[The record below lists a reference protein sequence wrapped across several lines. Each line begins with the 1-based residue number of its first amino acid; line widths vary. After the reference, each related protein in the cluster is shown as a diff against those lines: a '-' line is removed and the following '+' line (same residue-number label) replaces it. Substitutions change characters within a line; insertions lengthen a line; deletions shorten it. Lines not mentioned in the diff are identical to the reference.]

1 MARAND
7 RGWDFV
13 KVGGTYQYKEDGFIA
28 FVTVLEDN
36 SDDKS
41 YRFKLQ
47 VERCNY
53 ENPPQNGVFNISHV
67 KDLNGFYSGMLQL
80 YEQAEYSV
88 REYKWIRD
96 GKKSEVSET

>member
-7 RGWDFV
+7 RGWDFI

-28 FVTVLEDN
+28 LVKILEDK
-36 SDDKS
+36 SDEKY

-53 ENPPQNGVFNISHV
+53 EKPPQDGVFEISHV
-67 KDLNGFYSGMLQL
+67 KDVGGYWSGMLQF
-80 YEQAEYSV
+80 YEQIEYSCN
-88 REYKWIRD
+88 YKWIR
-96 GKKSEVSET
+96 E

>member
-1 MARAND
+1 MARASEGS
-7 RGWDFV
+7 GWNFV

-36 SDDKS
+36 SDDKY

-53 ENPPQNGVFNISHV
+53 EKPPQNGVFNISSI
-67 KDLNGFYSGMLQL
+67 KELNGVYSGMLQL
-80 YEQAEYSV
+80 YEQPEYSV

-96 GKKSEVSET
+96 EEKKS